1 MKGESRMNN
10 PESTARIERQEQER
24 PAQRRQYVKPG
35 FSCEQ
40 VFESTA
46 LGCHAHP
53 GASGH

>member
-1 MKGESRMNN
+1 MKGESRMND

-24 PAQRRQYVKPG
+24 SAQRRPYVKPG

-46 LGCHAHP
+46 LGCN
-53 GASGH
+53 GHTTSAG

>member
-24 PAQRRQYVKPG
+24 PVQRRPYVKPG

-46 LGCHAHP
+46 LGCLAHP